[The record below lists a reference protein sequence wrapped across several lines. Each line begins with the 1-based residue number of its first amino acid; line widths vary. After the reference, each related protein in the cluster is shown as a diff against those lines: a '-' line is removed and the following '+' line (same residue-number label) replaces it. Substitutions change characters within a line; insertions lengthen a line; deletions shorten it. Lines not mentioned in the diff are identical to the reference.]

1 MLDFK
6 LEGINIYNPIEG
18 KIDQIIDCFVKF
30 YGEEYRSEITHK
42 LNNTIFFFLDD
53 ARANNTTFSQIK
65 NYLIKSKIYPL
76 TNEFWEKHR
85 CFADKNII
93 GDIQTN
99 PEVYLQGSLDYLRT
113 GQFANLSDFLSL
125 INNGDKFDSEYYKK
139 YFSHTETKDSAEKL
153 IQFFLYDWKKN
164 FSIRYKQ
171 TVEEIES
178 ILSKYTLEEDGIYTK
193 ISIDKNQ
200 SLEEL
205 MVSTLEQH
213 GIHCLHKREITKP
226 FYKFL
231 KYYQDDSLV
240 LNSVSKNIFREMF
253 EKLGIDLNG
262 DFNNYIN
269 IPLIDEIFGDQE
281 LQRQY
286 REILDN
292 EIICKIK
299 ACPSLQDAIKTLR
312 QNDVMDESCVIGDLY
327 DLAFNSY
334 GDCGFVQLVPTSDG
348 YKFICVTKNALTL
361 SNHVLF
367 HELNHICE
375 MAVLNNSDEK
385 IDYKTG
391 FSTLNYYKNVSKFD
405 YKEVINYL
413 QNMDNSYENDQEKQA
428 VIAFNE
434 VVNDYI
440 TISIDKIAKQMGLN
454 FSLNENQAITSCYR
468 VGFPLLKKFI
478 EQNIDILKTFRM
490 MPNPTAFR
498 DLIGHDDYDRLAK
511 STMRLLDLN
520 TFSINKLYQQLFLQA
535 GYIMPR
541 DITNYIWD
549 IVHEDG
555 DWSPESEAI
564 VEIYKTVESVTNNIK
579 DKLKNNNID
588 EKEEMQ

>member
-1 MLDFK
+1 MVKEAINFLAPSRG
-6 LEGINIYNPIEG
+6 GIYVDCTLGGGGHSREILKVLNG
-18 KIDQIIDCFVKF
+18 KGTLIGIDQDSEAIKKANAELGNFKNFKAIKDKFENIGSILDACGIPSIDGCLFDLGVSSRQFDNPTRGFSFRFEAKLDMRMDLSDATTAF
-30 YGEEYRSEITHK
+30 DLINKLSAKELSDIFKEYGEEQHAKAIAADIETMRK
-42 LNNTIFFFLDD
+42 L
-53 ARANNTTFSQIK
+53 R
-65 NYLIKSKIYPL
+65 P
-76 TNEFWEKHR
+76 
-85 CFADKNII
+85 
-93 GDIQTN
+93 IQTTSQLAELIERRVRFRSAGKRSIHPATKAFMALRIAVN
-99 PEVYLQGSLDYLRT
+99 RELQQIETALNVLVKRMN
-113 GQFANLSDFLSL
+113 AN
-125 INNGDKFDSEYYKK
+125 
-139 YFSHTETKDSAEKL
+139 
-153 IQFFLYDWKKN
+153 
-164 FSIRYKQ
+164 
-171 TVEEIES
+171 
-178 ILSKYTLEEDGIYTK
+178 GIIVA
-193 ISIDKNQ
+193 ISYH
-200 SLEEL
+200 SLEDR
-205 MVSTLEQH
+205 
-213 GIHCLHKREITKP
+213 II
-226 FYKFL
+226 
-231 KYYQDDSLV
+231 
-240 LNSVSKNIFREMF
+240 KNIFREMF

-262 DFNNYIN
+262 DFNNCKN
-269 IPLIDEIFGDQE
+269 IPLINEIFGDQE

-327 DLAFNSY
+327 DLAFNTY
-334 GDCGFVQLVPTSDG
+334 DDCGFIQLVPTSDG

-391 FSTLNYYKNVSKFD
+391 FSTLDYYKNVSKFD

-555 DWSPESEAI
+555 DWSPESDAI

-579 DKLKNNNID
+579 DKLKNNNIY